1 MSYAKVPNRW
11 IVAAAGVLMQV
22 ALGGVYAWSVFRT
35 PLVHQ
40 LHASISAVSLT
51 FTISIFTLGWA
62 AFAGGLW
69 MRAKGPRVVG
79 LTGGLLYGL
88 GVYLAS
94 FSGHGLWVL
103 YLTYGVLGGA
113 GIGLSYIVPIAT
125 LVKWF
130 PDRRG
135 FITGIAVAGFGAG
148 ALVTAPIATRL
159 IQLVGVLQ
167 TFAWLG
173 GASLVLVMGTALLMR
188 EPPAGWQPA
197 GWQPTSSA
205 AAAGTSSYTL
215 RQALSSWQ
223 WYALWTVLF
232 LNVSAGISIISQAS
246 PMAQEITGVNVALA
260 ATMVGIISL
269 ANGAGRFVWA
279 WLSDGIGRRWVFF
292 TMFVLQAGLFLM
304 LPKVHSFGLFT
315 AVAVVILLCYG
326 GGFGTMPA
334 LCADYF
340 GSRDVG
346 PIYGLMLTAWGCGS
360 ALGPIL
366 IAHVRQSTGRYED
379 ALLILAALMACAA
392 VLPLFLRAPARVVDN
407 TKPNSPAGRT
417 PLVLLKSRAAI

>member
-1 MSYAKVPNRW
+1 MPTANVPNRW
-11 IVAAAGVLMQV
+11 IIAAAGVLMQV
-22 ALGGVYAWSVFRT
+22 ALGAVYAWSVFRT
-35 PLVHQ
+35 PLVRL
-40 LHASISAVSLT
+40 LHASISEVSLT
-51 FTISIFTLGWA
+51 FTIAIFTLGWA

-88 GVYLAS
+88 GVFLAS

-103 YLTYGVLGGA
+103 YLSYGVLGGA
-113 GIGLSYIVPIAT
+113 GIGLAYIVPIAT

-135 FITGIAVAGFGAG
+135 FITGVAVAGFGAG

-159 IQLVGVLQ
+159 IQSVGVLQ

-173 GASLVLVMGTALLMR
+173 CASLVLVMGAALLMQ
-188 EPPAGWQPA
+188 EPPEGWQPA
-197 GWQPTSSA
+197 GWHPVTGST
-205 AAAGTSSYTL
+205 AAGAGSYSL
-215 RQALSSWQ
+215 RQALGKWQ
-223 WYALWTVLF
+223 WYALWAVLF
-232 LNVSAGISIISQAS
+232 FNVSAGISIISQAS
-246 PMAQEITGVNVALA
+246 PMVQEITGVNVAMA

-279 WLSDGIGRRWVFF
+279 WLSDTVGRRWVFF
-292 TMFVLQAGLFLM
+292 AMFVLQAGLFSL

-315 AVAVVILLCYG
+315 GFAVVILLCYG

-334 LCADYF
+334 FCADYF
-340 GSRDVG
+340 GPREVG
-346 PIYGLMLTAWGCGS
+346 SIYGLMLTAWGCGS

-366 IAHVRQSTGRYED
+366 IARLRQSTGGYEQ
-379 ALLILAALMACAA
+379 ALLVIAAIMVCAA
-392 VLPLFLRAPARVVDN
+392 VVPLFLRAPVRI
-407 TKPNSPAGRT
+407 
-417 PLVLLKSRAAI
+417 RAAAPQSPSDPVPLACS

>member
-1 MSYAKVPNRW
+1 MQTAKIPNRW
-11 IVAAAGVLMQV
+11 IIAAAGILMQI
-22 ALGGVYAWSVFRT
+22 ALGAVYAWSVFRT
-35 PLVHQ
+35 PLVRQ
-40 LHASISAVSLT
+40 LHASISEISLT
-51 FTISIFTLGWA
+51 FTIAIFTLGWA

-135 FITGIAVAGFGAG
+135 FITGVAVAGFGVG

-159 IQLVGVLQ
+159 IQSVGVLQ

-173 GASLVLVMGTALLMR
+173 VASLVLVMGTALLMK
-188 EPPAGWQPA
+188 EPPAGWKPV
-197 GWQPTSSA
+197 GWQPASGATA
-205 AAAGTSSYTL
+205 TVTASYTL
-215 RQALSSWQ
+215 RQALTSWQ
-223 WYALWTVLF
+223 WYALWSVLF

-246 PMAQEITGVNVALA
+246 PMVQEITGVNVAIA

-279 WLSDGIGRRWVFF
+279 WLSDGIGRRWVFLI
-292 TMFVLQAGLFLM
+292 MFVLPAGLFLL
-304 LPKVHSFGLFT
+304 LPRVHTFGLFT
-315 AVAVVILLCYG
+315 AVAFVILLCYG

-334 LCADYF
+334 FCADYF
-340 GSRDVG
+340 GPRDVG

-360 ALGPIL
+360 ALGPVL
-366 IAHVRQSTGRYED
+366 IAHVRQSTGKYEQ
-379 ALLILAALMACAA
+379 ALLILAVIMVGA
-392 VLPLFLRAPARVVDN
+392 VVIPIFLKAPARFAAAAPPRVPEAADL
-407 TKPNSPAGRT
+407 KMRPG
-417 PLVLLKSRAAI
+417 LV

>member
-1 MSYAKVPNRW
+1 VTSTKVPNRW
-11 IVAAAGVLMQV
+11 IIAAAGILMQV
-22 ALGGVYAWSVFRT
+22 ALGAVYAWSVFRT
-35 PLVHQ
+35 PLVRQ
-40 LHASISAVSLT
+40 LHATIPQVSLT
-51 FTISIFTLGWA
+51 FTIAIFTLGWA

-88 GVYLAS
+88 GVFLAS

-135 FITGIAVAGFGAG
+135 FITGVAVAGFGAG

-159 IQLVGVLQ
+159 IQSVGVLQ

-173 GASLVLVMGTALLMR
+173 VASLVLVMGTSLLMT
-188 EPPAGWQPA
+188 EPPAGWKPE
-197 GWQPTSSA
+197 GWQPASSA
-205 AAAGTSSYTL
+205 TATAAASYTL
-215 RQALSSWQ
+215 RQALGSWQ

-246 PMAQEITGVNVALA
+246 PMAQEITGASVALA

-292 TMFVLQAGLFLM
+292 IMFALQAGLFLM
-304 LPKVHSFGLFT
+304 MPRVHSFGLFT

-334 LCADYF
+334 FCADYF
-340 GSRDVG
+340 GPRDVG

-366 IAHVRQSTGRYED
+366 IAHVRQSSGGYEG
-379 ALLILAALMACAA
+379 ALLILAGIMTVAA
-392 VLPLFLRAPARVVDN
+392 ALPLFLKPPARVENVV
-407 TKPNSPAGRT
+407 PPSPT
-417 PLVLLKSRAAI
+417 PLVLLRSPNSI